1 MSKNKGQT
9 GQQRPN
15 QANQTGQQQASK
27 INPQAGQTAGHARP
41 TTPAQTS
48 HKAADARNPAQNRDG
63 RNTR

>member
-15 QANQTGQQQASK
+15 QQQASK